1 MRAVADWYSTA
12 GFLAKLGKTALPL
25 VASDAVLQGCRYGL
39 VAYLGILSLSLLGSY
54 LFGSAIGALAAVAI
68 DFGINQHWL
77 RLDSVAGGLTRQA
90 FTRVLAVKLVL
101 SLILVAGFV
110 LLMEGGF
117 WSRPFPAMVVT
128 GLIMANL
135 HALVETCESVGF
147 LFRRHHL
154 VALVRVVLGL
164 MMYAMPAAA
173 ALFMGRPS
181 GEVMIQPLLSAGLLA
196 GLLILSGYVWK
207 TSRML
212 VDGPDSEQGYLRTW
226 RASRWMG
233 LNQLAIV
240 VDVRA
245 PLVLLGLLLGETA
258 VGLYGFVQRTT
269 AVVELAW
276 ASISKLL
283 LKSYA
288 EDASLKGGRVVQ
300 QHVRRASWVTGTAM
314 IVGIA
319 GVWIGVHY
327 IERLDRWSEDVR
339 TGLALLR
346 WAAVAIGL
354 SSLKRPLVLG
364 LIALHHEREVCTV
377 NVLSAA
383 AGLTFI
389 PFLIWS
395 LSIWGPLV
403 AAVGCETGA
412 IVLLAIYFRA
422 ALRRLEAETD
432 HVRNS
437 RWVSGEPARYDRS
450 I

>member
-1 MRAVADWYSTA
+1 
-12 GFLAKLGKTALPL
+12 
-25 VASDAVLQGCRYGL
+25 
-39 VAYLGILSLSLLGSY
+39 
-54 LFGSAIGALAAVAI
+54 
-68 DFGINQHWL
+68 
-77 RLDSVAGGLTRQA
+77 
-90 FTRVLAVKLVL
+90 
-101 SLILVAGFV
+101 
-110 LLMEGGF
+110 
-117 WSRPFPAMVVT
+117 MVVT

-212 VDGPDSEQGYLRTW
+212 VDGPESEQGVPPHLAGVPVVGPQSARDRGGCPGSSGALGFVARGNGRRPLR
-226 RASRWMG
+226 
-233 LNQLAIV
+233 
-240 VDVRA
+240 VRA
-245 PLVLLGLLLGETA
+245 THDRGGR
-258 VGLYGFVQRTT
+258 VGLGVDLQIAAQVLCGGR
-269 AVVELAW
+269 L
-276 ASISKLL
+276 
-283 LKSYA
+283 
-288 EDASLKGGRVVQ
+288 LKGGRVVQ

>member
-1 MRAVADWYSTA
+1 M
-12 GFLAKLGKTALPL
+12 
-25 VASDAVLQGCRYGL
+25 
-39 VAYLGILSLSLLGSY
+39 
-54 LFGSAIGALAAVAI
+54 
-68 DFGINQHWL
+68 
-77 RLDSVAGGLTRQA
+77 
-90 FTRVLAVKLVL
+90 
-101 SLILVAGFV
+101 
-110 LLMEGGF
+110 
-117 WSRPFPAMVVT
+117 
-128 GLIMANL
+128 
-135 HALVETCESVGF
+135 
-147 LFRRHHL
+147 
-154 VALVRVVLGL
+154 
-164 MMYAMPAAA
+164 
-173 ALFMGRPS
+173 
-181 GEVMIQPLLSAGLLA
+181 
-196 GLLILSGYVWK
+196 
-207 TSRML
+207 
-212 VDGPDSEQGYLRTW
+212 
-226 RASRWMG
+226 
-233 LNQLAIV
+233 
-240 VDVRA
+240 
-245 PLVLLGLLLGETA
+245 LLGLLLGETA